1 MELAPHLTA
10 WKHSPP
16 FALLVDHDP
25 DTRKMYA
32 EYLKLSSCQTDE
44 AEDGREALAK
54 ALTRHPDVI
63 VTEMRLPGM
72 SGLDLCALLRR
83 DDSTRAIP
91 IVVVTADPF
100 EENIRR
106 LKDAGADVVLV
117 KPCLPETLVSEISRV
132 LEVSAELRERGGA
145 LREKFVRQ
153 AAYSD
158 VLIERTKEQ
167 QRRMMLSRA
176 HNRRTTT
183 DPPAGPPALV
193 CPRCDLQLLYQHSH
207 IGGVSERHAEQ
218 WDYFECSSG
227 CGTFQYRHRTRKLR
241 KVE

>member
-32 EYLKLSSCQTDE
+32 EYLRLASCQTDE

-91 IVVVTADPF
+91 IVVVTADAV
-100 EENIRR
+100 EENLRR
-106 LKDAGADVVLV
+106 AKAAGADVVLV
-117 KPCLPETLVSEISRV
+117 KPCRPETLRAEISRV
-132 LEVSAELRERGGA
+132 LELSAELRERARA
-145 LREKFVRQ
+145 LHEKFARQ

-158 VLIERTKEQ
+158 ALIERSRAN
-167 QRRMMLSRA
+167 QRRTMLSRA
-176 HNRRTTT
+176 HNRRDTTE
-183 DPPAGPPALV
+183 PPDAPPTLV
-193 CPRCDLQLLYQHSH
+193 CPSCDLQLHYQHSH

-218 WDYFECSSG
+218 WDYFECSGG
-227 CGTFQYRHRTRKLR
+227 CGMFQYRHRTRKLR
-241 KVE
+241 KV